1 MQRREF
7 LLGGI
12 AAGPLLGLPATSL
25 ASAPVAAATPGPVPA
40 AAAGGDPLGASL
52 SDLSLDPGW
61 RFFDGDIAL
70 PRLIGQ
76 DETYDAAKAGHARGP
91 ASTDFDDSGWR
102 ELSLPHDFVKERTP
116 QPDQNVAQG
125 YRRRG
130 IAWYRRRFRLDESLR
145 GKAIELRFDGVS
157 SHCTVWVNG
166 MEMAHSYS
174 GYNTITVDLTPIAGF
189 GADLN
194 TIAVR
199 VDAQAMD
206 GWWYE
211 GGGIY
216 RHVWLA
222 IRAPLH
228 IATDGLGVV
237 PRQIDGTRWEI
248 PCEVTLANAGE
259 QVANATVQCVLV
271 GPDGRVIDAVSA
283 EASVSALG
291 QQVVATALRVSAPQR
306 WDVDAPVLYRVIA
319 TVSDAQ
325 GQSDRQQRHVGFRSL
340 RFDADRGF
348 FLNERHLKIKG
359 VCLHQDHAGVGVA
372 VPDAIHEFR
381 MRRLKSLGCNAIRLH
396 HAVAP
401 ELLDACDRLGILV
414 MAENR
419 IFNPAPDYAAQLE
432 GMVRR
437 DRHHASVFLW
447 SVLNEEPMQGTTAG
461 YEIARR
467 AVARIHALDDSRP
480 VTAAMNDGMLTTRN
494 VADAVDV
501 VGFNYRQ
508 FNYDRVHAAR
518 PRTPMLSSEDT
529 SAFQTRGAW
538 FSDDDA
544 HVIAEDDSQAAPW
557 GNTHRESWKL
567 ISERDFIAGGFVW
580 TGFDYRGEPTPYEW
594 PSVGSFFGIMDQCGF
609 AKGAYGLRR
618 ALWIDDAPVLHLL
631 PHWNWSARKGQ
642 SIKVMAFSNAETVE
656 LSLNGRSLGRQV
668 VPAERTVTWHVLWEP
683 GVLEAVAR
691 KGERVLLRQRI
702 ETTGKPVALRL
713 QADRDQM
720 HADGRDAQPITVE
733 AIDAQGRHVPD
744 ANLDVRL
751 AITGGTILGVGNGD
765 PNSHAPE
772 QGDRVRLFNGL
783 AQLIVSA
790 QPDAASL
797 SVQAESDGLRTAALA
812 VQLDGDGTVRSL
824 PAENAT
830 MVVSGWRRSAVFAHA
845 PKPDL
850 PRRPNDNNT
859 WAFFQPGAIETAADA
874 TGYVLYRSSFTP
886 WQGIRAKGGILN
898 LGRCTGNA
906 EVFVDGQ
913 HVLSGR
919 AEEFLSLPLSA
930 GEGFRTVAVIIQV
943 RQGAA
948 FGLRDVVTV
957 AYSANARAGARA

>member
-12 AAGPLLGLPATSL
+12 AAGPLLGLPMTSL
-25 ASAPVAAATPGPVPA
+25 ASAAAVAAAPGQVPA
-40 AAAGGDPLGASL
+40 AAPGDDPLASSP

-102 ELSLPHDFVKERTP
+102 ELSLPHDFVKERMP

-130 IAWYRRRFRLDESLR
+130 IAWYRRRFRLDEALR

-222 IRAPLH
+222 VRAPLH
-228 IATDGLGVV
+228 IASDGLGVV

-248 PCEVTLANAGE
+248 PCEVTLANAGA
-259 QVANATVQCVLV
+259 QAANATVQCVLV

-291 QQVVATALRVSAPQR
+291 QRVVATALRVSAPQR

-325 GQSDRQQRHVGFRSL
+325 GQSDRQQRNVGFRSL

-348 FLNERHLKIKG
+348 FLNEKPLKIKG

-437 DRHHASVFLW
+437 DRHHASLFLW

-538 FSDDDA
+538 FSDDNA

-567 ISERDFIAGGFVW
+567 ISERPFVAGGFVW

-609 AKGAYGLRR
+609 AKGAYALRR
-618 ALWIDDAPVLHLL
+618 ALWIDREPVLHLL
-631 PHWNWSARKGQ
+631 PHWNWAGREGQ
-642 SIKVMAFSNAETVE
+642 PIKVMAFSNAETVE
-656 LSLNGRSLGRQV
+656 LSLNGRSLGRQTV
-668 VPAERTVTWHVLWEP
+668 AADRTVSWLVPWAP

-691 KGERVLLRQRI
+691 SGDRELLRERV
-702 ETTGKPVALRL
+702 ETTGAPVALRL
-713 QADRDQM
+713 QADREQM
-720 HADGRDAQPITVE
+720 LGDGRDAQPITVD
-733 AIDAQGRHVPD
+733 AVDAQRRHVPD

-751 AITGGTILGVGNGD
+751 SITGGVILGVGNGD

-772 QGDRVRLFNGL
+772 QGEQVRLFNGL
-783 AQLIVSA
+783 AQLIVTA
-790 QPDAASL
+790 QPQADRLSLQASGEGLGAAGLSISL
-797 SVQAESDGLRTAALA
+797 DPDSR
-812 VQLDGDGTVRSL
+812 VRSL

-830 MVVSGWRRSAVFAHA
+830 MVVGGWRRSAVFARA

-850 PRRPNDNNT
+850 PRRANDNNT
-859 WAFFQPGAIETAADA
+859 WAFFQPGAIETAAEA
-874 TGYVLYRSSFTP
+874 TGYVLFRSSFTP
-886 WQGIRAKGGILN
+886 WQGIREQGGVLN
-898 LGRCTGNA
+898 LGRCTSEA
-906 EVFVDGQ
+906 DVFFDGR
-913 HVLSGR
+913 HVLHGQ
-919 AEEFLSLPLSA
+919 AGQFLSFSLPA
-930 GEGFRTVAVIIQV
+930 AEGERTVAVILRV

-957 AYSANARAGARA
+957 AYAAAAPAGASA